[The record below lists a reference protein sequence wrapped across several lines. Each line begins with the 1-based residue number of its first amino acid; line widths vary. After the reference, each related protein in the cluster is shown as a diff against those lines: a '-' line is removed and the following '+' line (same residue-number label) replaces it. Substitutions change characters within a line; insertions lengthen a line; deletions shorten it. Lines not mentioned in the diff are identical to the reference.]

1 MLPPDWELTRE
12 QITSMSNDELSQFDV
27 EVFMQSYREKMTK
40 VNKKRNIEFYAY
52 IYLFRLLNNVK
63 LMKLVGVHQLNV
75 YKLKLLNYLIL
86 PEWFVDSIF
95 LGFSS
100 SFFFVF

>member
-12 QITSMSNDELSQFDV
+12 QITSMTADELSQFDV

-40 VNKKRNIEFYAY
+40 VNKRYLIFIKIF
-52 IYLFRLLNNVK
+52 IDLFRLLNNVK

-75 YKLKLLNYLIL
+75 YKLK
-86 PEWFVDSIF
+86 
-95 LGFSS
+95 
-100 SFFFVF
+100 